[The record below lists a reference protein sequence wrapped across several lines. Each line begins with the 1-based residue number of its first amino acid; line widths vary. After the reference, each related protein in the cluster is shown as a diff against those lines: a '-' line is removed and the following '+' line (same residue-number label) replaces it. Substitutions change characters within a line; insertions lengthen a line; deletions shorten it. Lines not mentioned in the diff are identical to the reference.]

1 MISQQQYIENQPV
14 MIYLNWNAFA
24 PAIWTRGTLKT
35 LIERPY
41 MVCSTDQ
48 RLERERK
55 WKYLVK
61 VFHERNN
68 YPKYSVKQILDKAFE
83 EQNIL
88 VLPYLGKKGDFIIKS
103 MKRRFRNFLLNV

>member
-24 PAIWTRGTLKT
+24 PAIWKRGTLKT

-55 WKYLVK
+55 
-61 VFHERNN
+61 
-68 YPKYSVKQILDKAFE
+68 
-83 EQNIL
+83 
-88 VLPYLGKKGDFIIKS
+88 
-103 MKRRFRNFLLNV
+103 